1 MEIFNTVR
9 WIGQD
14 ILEEKVM
21 TDQNFDE
28 KEIQKREEK
37 GVDEKDR
44 QDTVSSLSFAAFL
57 IWAGVVLLLNNTGNL
72 QILTDFI
79 ADLNL
84 PRTDLPFD
92 IPFINTAGWQVFFLG
107 AGLIV
112 LIEIVVRV
120 LVPMYRRP
128 IVGSIIWAAI
138 LFGLALGTWK
148 IILPLAIVVAG
159 LTILLRGLIR

>member
-1 MEIFNTVR
+1 MS
-9 WIGQD
+9 
-14 ILEEKVM
+14 
-21 TDQNFDE
+21 DQKYDE

-37 GVDEKDR
+37 GVNEKDR

-92 IPFINTAGWQVFFLG
+92 IPFINTAGWQIFFLG

-112 LIEIVVRV
+112 LIEILVRI

-138 LFGLALGTWK
+138 LFGLALGTWQ
-148 IILPLAIVVAG
+148 IIWPLAIVVSAG
-159 LTILLRGLIR
+159 AAIIV